1 MKKTAKAIA
10 LVLGILAAAPSAY
23 AGGKEVY
30 LEHCASCH
38 HPKRYGLTG
47 PPMLPEYFGRK
58 KHREIA
64 DIVRDGLPATNMPG
78 YRGVLSEKEMDEV
91 ASYVLTPVEEP
102 SWGSEEMMSSRT
114 VSEPAPLDKKSP
126 YDLTN
131 FFMIVEGG
139 AGKVHFMDGD
149 TFTLL
154 DSIKAGAIHGGPK
167 FDKDLRFSY
176 IVSRDGWVTKYDI
189 VGLREAGRLRAG
201 ISSRNIAISSDS
213 RHLAIANLLP
223 SNVVIMETATMKP
236 VKTIE
241 AEGTFGAVYSLP
253 EKGEF
258 VVSMKDR
265 PELLVIDEN
274 TFTVR
279 RVAVDQ
285 PFTDF
290 FIEPDEIHLVG
301 TSREGGHITV
311 VDIRT
316 GATVKT
322 IKASSGMPHLASA
335 AVWKEKGGATL
346 AAFPTIGKPLLTVL
360 DLDALEIRKEIRI
373 KGPGFFA
380 RTHDD
385 IPTLWVDTGTDTIQ
399 LIDKKTLEVAS
410 EVVPEKG
417 KKAMHIEFTKDGG
430 RALVSVWEDD
440 GAVKIYDS
448 KTLELLK
455 SLPFRKPIGKYNAT
469 NKKF

>member
-1 MKKTAKAIA
+1 MKKISSFVA
-10 LVLGILAAAPSAY
+10 LTLALFVAASAY

-38 HPKRYGLTG
+38 HPKRYGISG
-47 PPMLPEYFGRK
+47 PPVLPEYFGRK
-58 KHREIA
+58 KHKDIA
-64 DIVRDGLPATNMPG
+64 AIVRDGLVATNMPG
-78 YRGVLSEKEMDEV
+78 YKGVLTESEIDEV
-91 ASYVLTPVEEP
+91 SSYMMTPAEEP
-102 SWGSEEMMSSRT
+102 VWGADEMMKSRT
-114 VSEPAPLDKKSP
+114 VTEAAPTDKKSP

-139 AGKVHFMDGD
+139 AGRVHFMDGD

-154 DSIKAGAIHGGPK
+154 DSVKAGAIHGGPK

-189 VGLREAGRLRAG
+189 VGLKKAGSIRAG

-213 RHLAIANLLP
+213 RTLAIANLLP
-223 SNVVIMETATMKP
+223 SNLVIIDTETMKP

-265 PELLVIDEN
+265 PELFVIDDKSFEARKI
-274 TFTVR
+274 T
-279 RVAVDQ
+279 VDQ
-285 PFTDF
+285 PFTDY
-290 FIEPDEIHLVG
+290 FIEPDEVHLVG
-301 TSREGGHITV
+301 TSRDGGHMTV
-311 VDIRT
+311 VDVRT
-316 GATVKT
+316 GKTVKT
-322 IKASSGMPHLASA
+322 IRVPSGMPHLASA
-335 AVWKEKGGATL
+335 AVWKDGNVYL

-360 DLDALEIRKEIRI
+360 DLNTFEVKKEIRI

-385 IPTLWVDTGTDTIQ
+385 IPRLWVDTGTDTIQ
-399 LIDKKTLEVAS
+399 LIDKKSLEVVA

-440 GAVKIYDS
+440 GAVKIYDT

-455 SLPFRKPIGKYNAT
+455 SLPFKKPIGKYNAT

>member
-1 MKKTAKAIA
+1 MKKTAKAFTVI
-10 LVLGILAAAPSAY
+10 LGMLASAPSAY

-30 LEHCASCH
+30 LKHCASCH
-38 HPKRYGLTG
+38 HPQRYGISG
-47 PPMLPEYFGRK
+47 PPLIPEYLGRK
-58 KHREIA
+58 KEKEIA
-64 DIVRDGLPATNMPG
+64 DMIANGLPATNMPAFKG
-78 YRGVLSEKEMDEV
+78 SLSGGEIKEIASYLLTPAEKPVWGMDE
-91 ASYVLTPVEEP
+91 
-102 SWGSEEMMSSRT
+102 MMRT
-114 VSEPAPLDKKSP
+114 RSVSDAAPQEKKSP

-139 AGKVHFMDGD
+139 AGRVHFMDGD
-149 TFTLL
+149 SFTLL

-167 FDKDLRFSY
+167 FDKDLKFSY
-176 IVSRDGWVTKYDI
+176 IASRDGWVTKYDI
-189 VGLREAGRLRAG
+189 AGLREAGKLRAG

-213 RHLAIANLLP
+213 RYLAIANLLP
-223 SNVVIMETATMKP
+223 SNVVLIDTATMKP

-241 AEGTFGAVYSLP
+241 AEGAFGAVYSLP

-265 PELLVIDEN
+265 PELFVIDDN
-274 TFTVR
+274 TFAVR
-279 RVAVDQ
+279 TITVDQ

-290 FIEPDEIHLVG
+290 FIEPDERHLVG

-311 VDIRT
+311 VDIGT
-316 GATVKT
+316 GVTVKT
-322 IKASSGMPHLASA
+322 IEASSGMPHLASA
-335 AVWKEKGGATL
+335 AVWKEDGVFL

-360 DLDALEIRKEIRI
+360 DLNAWEIKKEVKI

-380 RTHDD
+380 RTHDN
-385 IPTLWVDTGTDTIQ
+385 IRTLWVDTGTDTIQ
-399 LIDKKTLEVAS
+399 LIDKKTLEVVS

-440 GAVKIYDS
+440 GAVKIYDAA
-448 KTLELLK
+448 TLKLLK
-455 SLPFRKPIGKYNAT
+455 SLPFKKPVGKYNAT